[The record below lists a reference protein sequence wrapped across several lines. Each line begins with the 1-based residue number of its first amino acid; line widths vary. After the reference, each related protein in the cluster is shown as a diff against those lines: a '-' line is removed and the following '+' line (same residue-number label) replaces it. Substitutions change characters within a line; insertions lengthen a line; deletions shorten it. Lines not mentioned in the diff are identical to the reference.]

1 MSHMQNW
8 HGVLASAALKCGG
21 FAVERTGKDGHMLY
35 VGGEFRG
42 CVGSI
47 EEGRAYRDE
56 LVYDALMAEVA

>member
-1 MSHMQNW
+1 MARKLITITVDQGDDYEIRWNR
-8 HGVLASAALKCGG
+8 
-21 FAVERTGKDGHMLY
+21 EDGHMLY